1 MLAVSSDA
9 AMKDFQLE
17 KTGVYRAEVFQAF
30 AFLGQHME
38 PGTSSQYEME
48 PPGNFPQATTPCGAA

>member
-1 MLAVSSDA
+1 
-9 AMKDFQLE
+9 MKDFQLE